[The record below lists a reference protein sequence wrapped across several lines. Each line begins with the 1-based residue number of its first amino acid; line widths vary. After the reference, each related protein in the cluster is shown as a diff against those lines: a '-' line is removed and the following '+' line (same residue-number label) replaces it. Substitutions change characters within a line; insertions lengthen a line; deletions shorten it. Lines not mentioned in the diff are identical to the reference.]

1 MIFRVQDV
9 DICKAAPLPEAPK
22 GWTFAWIAR
31 IDAGDCAVYKHN
43 FSTLTVLRSIDDLGD
58 GKPVLHVSVSRKGK
72 LPSWEDLR
80 LCKTLFMGPD
90 VDAYHVIP
98 RASDHVNMHNF
109 TMHLWTPWEDKAC
122 SKS

>member
-22 GWTFAWIAR
+22 DWKYVGTAL
-31 IDAGDCAVYKHN
+31 IDTGGCAVYQHKA
-43 FSTLTVLRSIDDLGD
+43 STLSVLRSIDDLGD

-72 LPSWEDLR
+72 LPSWEDLKR
-80 LCKTLFMGPD
+80 VKTIFMGPD

-98 RASDHVNMHNF
+98 RTGDYVNMNQN
-109 TMHLWTPWEDKAC
+109 TMHLWAPWKED
-122 SKS
+122 SKEGA